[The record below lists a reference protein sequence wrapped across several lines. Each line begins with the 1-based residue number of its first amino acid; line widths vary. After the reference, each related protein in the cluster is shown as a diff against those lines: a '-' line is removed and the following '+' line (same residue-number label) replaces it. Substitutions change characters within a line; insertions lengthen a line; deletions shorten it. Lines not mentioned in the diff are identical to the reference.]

1 MKQQQVVQ
9 FIVDELDQG
18 SSASEIAQDLCEQT
32 GWPPQQVW
40 SFVQKIETEY
50 QASAPA
56 APPPPAPK
64 PEPMAS
70 AASPAQETPIG
81 SREIPQPQ
89 GHTPTVTERGRSR
102 RRPKSPLKEH
112 PELTEFVI
120 KELGG
125 HGHREAIVRTV
136 CERTGWPWLQAQS
149 FVQRVEI
156 EHHSSITSRQSVLLV
171 LLGAGIILAGIG
183 LSAWIAFVTMNRQ
196 PINISGVP
204 VPYVENVIY
213 FSTGVGMI
221 IGGIAG
227 IWRALSLMRE

>member
-1 MKQQQVVQ
+1 M
-9 FIVDELDQG
+9 I
-18 SSASEIAQDLCEQT
+18 
-32 GWPPQQVW
+32 
-40 SFVQKIETEY
+40 
-50 QASAPA
+50 
-56 APPPPAPK
+56 
-64 PEPMAS
+64 
-70 AASPAQETPIG
+70 
-81 SREIPQPQ
+81 
-89 GHTPTVTERGRSR
+89 ERGRSR

-183 LSAWIAFVTMNRQ
+183 LSAWIAVVTMNRQ
-196 PINISGVP
+196 SINVSGVP
-204 VPYVENVIY
+204 VPYVENMIY
-213 FSTGVGMI
+213 FFTGVGMI
-221 IGGIAG
+221 VGGIAG
-227 IWRALSLMRE
+227 IWRALSLTRE